1 MSEITLDISQFKEL
15 LKIALAEVLHGQ
27 KEVFADMIFE
37 AMEDVALAKAIEEGT
52 NTETVSKA
60 SIYKLISEAS

>member
-1 MSEITLDISQFKEL
+1 MSEITLDISQFKDL
-15 LKIALAEVLHGQ
+15 LKIALTEVLHGQ

>member
-1 MSEITLDISQFKEL
+1 MSEITLDISQFKDL
-15 LKIALAEVLHGQ
+15 LKIALTEVLHGQ

-52 NTETVSKA
+52 NIETVSKA

>member
-1 MSEITLDISQFKEL
+1 MSEITLDASQLKEL
-15 LKIALAEVLHGQ
+15 LKTALIEILYEQ
-27 KEVFADMIFE
+27 KEVFTEIIFE
-37 AMEDVALAKAIEEGT
+37 VIEDIALAKAIEEGE

>member
-15 LKIALAEVLHGQ
+15 LKIALTEVLHGQ